1 MFSKKNKNK
10 ESYSVHII
18 EIRNRI
24 IYFFLFFLCSFF
36 FSYFFVETIF
46 SFITT
51 PLVESVDFK
60 ENKRLIYTGLAEAFI
75 SYLKLALISAFIISS
90 PFLIYQIWAFTAPGL
105 LDREKKIIFPFIF
118 LVPFM
123 FILGFV
129 FLYYFIMPLAWDF
142 FTAFDTSVL
151 KKDFT
156 IELEPKI
163 NEYISLT
170 LKLAFAFGLAFQ
182 LPTAIFLLTI
192 LGITSPKDL
201 EKKRR
206 FVIVIIFLISALI
219 TPPDIISQIGLAIP
233 VIFIYELSIFIS
245 KFFEKK
251 KK

>member
-1 MFSKKNKNK
+1 MVLKKNKNT
-10 ESYSVHII
+10 ESFSVHIT

-24 IYFFLFFLCSFF
+24 IYFFLFFAFSFF

-51 PLVESVDFK
+51 PLVESVEFK
-60 ENKRLIYTGLAEAFI
+60 ENKRLIYTGLAEAFF
-75 SYLKLALISAFIISS
+75 SYLKLSLISAFIISS
-90 PFLIYQIWAFTAPGL
+90 PFLIYQLWAFIAPGL
-105 LDREKKIIFPFIF
+105 LEKEKKIIFPFIF

-123 FILGFV
+123 FILGFC

-142 FTAFDTSVL
+142 FTTFDTSVL
-151 KKDFT
+151 KKDLS

-192 LGITSPKDL
+192 LGITSPRDL
-201 EKKRR
+201 ERKRR
-206 FVIVIIFLISALI
+206 FIIVIIFIVSALI

-251 KK
+251 

>member
-1 MFSKKNKNK
+1 LVLKKNKNK
-10 ESYSVHII
+10 ESFSVHIT

-24 IYFFLFFLCSFF
+24 IYFFLFFAFSFF

-51 PLVESVDFK
+51 PLVESVEFK
-60 ENKRLIYTGLAEAFI
+60 ENKRLIYTGLAEAFF
-75 SYLKLALISAFIISS
+75 SYLKLSLISAFIISS
-90 PFLIYQIWAFTAPGL
+90 PFLIYQLWAFIAPGL
-105 LDREKKIIFPFIF
+105 LEKEKKIIFPFIF

-123 FILGFV
+123 FILGFC

-142 FTAFDTSVL
+142 FTTFDTSVL
-151 KKDFT
+151 KKDLS

-192 LGITSPKDL
+192 LGITSPRDL
-201 EKKRR
+201 ERKRR
-206 FVIVIIFLISALI
+206 FIIVIIFIVSALI

-251 KK
+251 

>member
-1 MFSKKNKNK
+1 MVLKKNKNK
-10 ESYSVHII
+10 ESFSVHIT

-24 IYFFLFFLCSFF
+24 IYFFLFFAFSFF

-51 PLVESVDFK
+51 PLVESVEFK
-60 ENKRLIYTGLAEAFI
+60 ENKRLIYTGLAEAFF
-75 SYLKLALISAFIISS
+75 SYLKLSLISAFIISS
-90 PFLIYQIWAFTAPGL
+90 PFLIYQLWAFIAPGL
-105 LDREKKIIFPFIF
+105 LKKEKKIIFPFIF

-123 FILGFV
+123 FILGFC

-142 FTAFDTSVL
+142 FTTFDTSVL
-151 KKDFT
+151 KKDLS

-192 LGITSPKDL
+192 LGITSPRDL
-201 EKKRR
+201 ERKRR
-206 FVIVIIFLISALI
+206 FIIVIIFIVSALI

-251 KK
+251 